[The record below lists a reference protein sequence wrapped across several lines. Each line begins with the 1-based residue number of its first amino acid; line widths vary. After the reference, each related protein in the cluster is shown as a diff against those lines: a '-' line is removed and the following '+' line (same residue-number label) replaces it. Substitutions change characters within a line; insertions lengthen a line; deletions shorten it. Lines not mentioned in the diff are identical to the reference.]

1 MSAYFVDMADNPFLL
16 TGLVAGLLAGVACG
30 LVGPWVVT
38 RRIVFLAG
46 AVAHLAIGGVGAS
59 IFLAH
64 RFPTVF
70 AGVDPLIGA
79 TVAAIAAALLLAW
92 VQRRAAER
100 VDTLIGALWAVGVAI
115 GVLLIKFTPG
125 YQSELMSYL
134 FGNLVFVSWPNVAL
148 LAVLDLAIVGT
159 GLAFHKR
166 FLALA
171 LDEEQAA
178 LQGVAITANHAVL
191 LVLVALVV
199 ITLTRIVGLVL
210 VIALVSLPAATA
222 ARFATRLSGVIGLSI
237 VLCVVLFTLPRIA
250 VYGTRISP
258 EPAIVL
264 TAATVYL
271 LSTLYRGGRIPP

>member
-1 MSAYFVDMADNPFLL
+1 MTGYFADMADNPFLL

-30 LVGPWVVT
+30 FVGPWIVT

-46 AVAHLAIGGVGAS
+46 AVAHLAVGGVGAS
-59 IFLAH
+59 IFLAY

-79 TVAAIAAALLLAW
+79 TFAAVAAALLLAW
-92 VQRRAAER
+92 VHRRAVER
-100 VDTLIGALWAVGVAI
+100 VDTLIGALWAVGMAVGI
-115 GVLLIKFTPG
+115 LLIKFTPG

-134 FGNLVFVSWPNVAL
+134 FGNLVFVSWPNVGL
-148 LAVLDLAIVGT
+148 LAVLDLAIVAT
-159 GLAFHKR
+159 ALVFHKR

-178 LQGVAITANHAVL
+178 LQGLRVTGNHAVL
-191 LVLVALVV
+191 LVLVALAV

-222 ARFATRLSGVIGLSI
+222 ARFATRLPGVIGLSI
-237 VLCVVLFTLPRIA
+237 ALCIVLFTLPRIA
-250 VYGTRISP
+250 VYGTPISP
-258 EPAIVL
+258 EPVIVL

-271 LSTLYRGGRIPP
+271 LSTLYRGGRLS